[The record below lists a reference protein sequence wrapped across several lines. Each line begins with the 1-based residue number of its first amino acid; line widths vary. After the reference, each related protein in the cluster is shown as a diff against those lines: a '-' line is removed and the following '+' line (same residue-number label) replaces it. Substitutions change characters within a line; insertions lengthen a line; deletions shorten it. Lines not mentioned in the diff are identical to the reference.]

1 MEILDSLITW
11 IVETVGAMGY
21 PGIVALMF
29 LESSF
34 FPFPSEVVMVP
45 AGYLASKGEMDIF
58 LVVLAGVIGS
68 VFGALFNYCLA
79 VRLGRPMILKY
90 GRYVRVT
97 DRVFDKAENYFKE
110 HGEIS
115 IFVGRLIP
123 GLRQY
128 ISLPAGLCRMR
139 LDRFVIYT
147 ALGAGIWVIILTV
160 VGYLV
165 GNNEELIRAYVR
177 KSTLYLLGS
186 VALLAYFYTWH
197 HKRKKLKNNTGR
209 SYK

>member
-1 MEILDSLITW
+1 MEILDSFVIW

-45 AGYLASKGEMDIF
+45 AGYLASRGEMNII
-58 LVVLAGVIGS
+58 LVVASGIGGS
-68 VFGALFNYCLA
+68 VLGAVFNYYVAC
-79 VRLGRPMILKY
+79 RLGRPVLLRYGKYVFVKNGTLK
-90 GRYVRVT
+90 R
-97 DRVFDKAENYFKE
+97 AEDYFKE

-115 IFVGRLIP
+115 IFIGRLIP

-147 ALGAGIWVIILTV
+147 SLGAGMWVIILTII
-160 VGYLV
+160 GYML
-165 GNNEELIRAYVR
+165 GSNEELVRAYVK
-177 KSTLYLLGS
+177 KSTLYLLGFCA
-186 VALLAYFYTWH
+186 VLVYAYIRR
-197 HKRKKLKNNTGR
+197 HKRKSAI

>member
-1 MEILDSLITW
+1 MSRLDSLVIW
-11 IVETVGAMGY
+11 IVETVGTMGY

-34 FPFPSEVVMVP
+34 FPFPSEIVMVP
-45 AGYLASKGEMDIF
+45 AGYLASKGEMNIY
-58 LVVLAGVIGS
+58 LVIAAGIGGS
-68 VFGALFNYCLA
+68 VLGALFNYFLA
-79 VRLGRPMILKY
+79 IKLGRPLLVKY
-90 GRYVRVT
+90 GRYAGITNRT
-97 DRVFDKAENYFKE
+97 LDRADNYFSE

-115 IFVGRLIP
+115 ILIGRLIP

-147 ALGAGIWVIILTV
+147 TLGAGVWVAILSV
-160 VGYLV
+160 IGYLV
-165 GNNEELIRAYVR
+165 GSNEELIRTYVR
-177 KSTLYLLGS
+177 TSTIYLL
-186 VALLAYFYTWH
+186 ALAAVLVYLYFWNY
-197 HKRKKLKNNTGR
+197 KKNRKEV

>member
-1 MEILDSLITW
+1 MLDSLVIW

-21 PGIVALMF
+21 PGIVLLMF

-45 AGYLASKGEMDIF
+45 AGYLASRGEMDIF
-58 LVVLAGVIGS
+58 LVVAAGIGGS
-68 VFGALFNYCLA
+68 VLGAVFNYYVACK
-79 VRLGRPMILKY
+79 LGRPVLLKY
-90 GRYVRVT
+90 GGYIRLNEKT
-97 DRVFDKAENYFKE
+97 LKGAEDYSKE

-115 IFVGRLIP
+115 IFIGRLIP

-147 ALGAGIWVIILTV
+147 SLGAGIWVTILTV
-160 VGYLV
+160 IGYLL
-165 GNNEELIRAYVR
+165 GSNEELVRAYVR
-177 KSTLYLLGS
+177 KSTLYLLGFC
-186 VALLAYFYTWH
+186 AIMAYAYIRR
-197 HKRKKLKNNTGR
+197 HKRKNAI

>member
-1 MEILDSLITW
+1 VEIIDSLVSW
-11 IVETVGAMGY
+11 IVETIGAMGY

-45 AGYLASKGEMDIF
+45 AGYLASKGEMNIF
-58 LVVLAGVIGS
+58 FVILAGIGGS
-68 VFGALFNYCLA
+68 VLGALFNYYLA
-79 VRLGRPMILKY
+79 MRLGRPLIIKY
-90 GRYVRVT
+90 GRYVGIT
-97 DRVFDKAENYFKE
+97 ERVFGKVEDYFKE

-115 IFVGRLIP
+115 IFIGRLIV
-123 GLRQY
+123 GIRQY
-128 ISLPAGLCRMR
+128 ISLPAGLSRMR

-160 VGYLV
+160 IGYLV
-165 GNNEELIRAYVR
+165 GSNEELIRVYVR
-177 KSTLYLLGS
+177 KSTLYLLGF
-186 VALLAYFYTWH
+186 VALLAYFYVRY
-197 HKRKKLKNNTGR
+197 KRKKVKAR

>member
-1 MEILDSLITW
+1 METLDSLVIW
-11 IVETVGAMGY
+11 IVETVGGMGY

-45 AGYLASKGEMDIF
+45 AGYLASKGEMNIV
-58 LVVLAGVIGS
+58 LVVLAGVGGS
-68 VFGALFNYCLA
+68 ILGALFNYYLA
-79 VRLGRPMILKY
+79 VRLGRPLILKY
-90 GRYVRVT
+90 GRYVGVT
-97 DRVFDKAENYFKE
+97 DRVLDKAEDYFKE

-115 IFVGRLIP
+115 IFIGRLIP

-160 VGYLV
+160 TGYLV
-165 GNNEELIRAYVR
+165 GSNEELIRMYVR
-177 KSTLYLLGS
+177 KSTMYLLGFA
-186 VALLAYFYTWH
+186 ALLLYFYFWY
-197 HKRKKLKNNTGR
+197 HKKKSHGQKI
-209 SYK
+209 

>member
-1 MEILDSLITW
+1 MEIIDSFVSW
-11 IVETVGAMGY
+11 IVETIGAMGY

-45 AGYLASKGEMDIF
+45 AGYLASKGEMNIF
-58 LVVLAGVIGS
+58 FVILAGIGGS
-68 VFGALFNYCLA
+68 VLGALFNYYLA
-79 VRLGRPMILKY
+79 MRLGRPLIIKY
-90 GRYVRVT
+90 GRYVGIT
-97 DRVFDKAENYFKE
+97 ERVFGKVEDYFKE

-115 IFVGRLIP
+115 IFIGRLIV
-123 GLRQY
+123 GIRQY
-128 ISLPAGLCRMR
+128 ISLPAGLSRMR

-160 VGYLV
+160 IGYLV
-165 GNNEELIRAYVR
+165 GSNEELIRVYVR
-177 KSTLYLLGS
+177 KSTLYLLGFA
-186 VALLAYFYTWH
+186 ALLAYFYVRY
-197 HKRKKLKNNTGR
+197 KRKKVKAR

>member
-1 MEILDSLITW
+1 MLDSLVIW

-21 PGIVALMF
+21 PGIVLLMF

-45 AGYLASKGEMDIF
+45 AGYLASRGEMNIF
-58 LVVLAGVIGS
+58 FVVAAGVGGS
-68 VFGALFNYCLA
+68 VLGAVFNYYVA
-79 VRLGRPMILKY
+79 RKLGRPAIIKY
-90 GRYVRVT
+90 GRFVGISEHGLKR
-97 DRVFDKAENYFKE
+97 AEDYFKE

-115 IFVGRLIP
+115 IFLGRLIIAV
-123 GLRQY
+123 RQY

-160 VGYLV
+160 IGYLL
-165 GNNEELIRAYVR
+165 GSNEELVRAYVR
-177 KSTLYLLGS
+177 KSTLYLLGFA
-186 VALLAYFYTWH
+186 ALLAYFYVRR
-197 HKRKKLKNNTGR
+197 HKRKNTV
-209 SYK
+209 S

>member
-1 MEILDSLITW
+1 VEIIDSLVSW
-11 IVETVGAMGY
+11 IVETIGAMGY

-45 AGYLASKGEMDIF
+45 AGYLASKGEMNILF
-58 LVVLAGVIGS
+58 VILAGIGGS
-68 VFGALFNYCLA
+68 VLGALFNYYLA
-79 VRLGRPMILKY
+79 MRVGRPLIIKY
-90 GRYVRVT
+90 GRYVGIT
-97 DRVFDKAENYFKE
+97 ERVFGKVEDYFKE

-115 IFVGRLIP
+115 IFIGRLIV
-123 GLRQY
+123 GIRQY
-128 ISLPAGLCRMR
+128 ISLPAGLSRMR

-160 VGYLV
+160 IGYLV
-165 GNNEELIRAYVR
+165 GSNEELIRVYVR
-177 KSTLYLLGS
+177 KSTLYLLGFA
-186 VALLAYFYTWH
+186 ALLAYFYVRY
-197 HKRKKLKNNTGR
+197 KRKKVKAR

>member
-1 MEILDSLITW
+1 MLDSLVIW
-11 IVETVGAMGY
+11 IVETVEAMGY
-21 PGIVALMF
+21 PGIVLLMF

-45 AGYLASKGEMDIF
+45 AGYLASRGEMNIF
-58 LVVLAGVIGS
+58 LVVAAGIGGS
-68 VFGALFNYCLA
+68 VLGAVFNYYLA
-79 VRLGRPMILKY
+79 CKPGRPVLLKY
-90 GRYVRVT
+90 GRYIRLNERT
-97 DRVFDKAENYFKE
+97 LKRAEDYSKE

-115 IFVGRLIP
+115 IFIGRLIP

-147 ALGAGIWVIILTV
+147 SLGAGIWVTILTV
-160 VGYLV
+160 IGYLL
-165 GNNEELIRAYVR
+165 GSNEELVRAYVR
-177 KSTLYLLGS
+177 KSTLYLLGFS
-186 VALLAYFYTWH
+186 VILAYAYIRR
-197 HKRKKLKNNTGR
+197 HKRKDAI

>member
-1 MEILDSLITW
+1 METLDSLVIW

-45 AGYLASKGEMDIF
+45 AGYLASKGEMNIV
-58 LVVLAGVIGS
+58 LVVLAGVGGS
-68 VFGALFNYCLA
+68 ILGALFNYYLA
-79 VRLGRPMILKY
+79 VRLGRPLILKY
-90 GRYVRVT
+90 GRYFGIT
-97 DRVFDKAENYFKE
+97 ERVFGKAEDYFKE

-115 IFVGRLIP
+115 IFIGRLIP

-160 VGYLV
+160 TGYLV
-165 GNNEELIRAYVR
+165 GSNEELIRMYVR
-177 KSTLYLLGS
+177 KSTMYLLGFA
-186 VALLAYFYTWH
+186 ALLLYFYFWH
-197 HKRKKLKNNTGR
+197 HKKKSRGQKI
-209 SYK
+209 